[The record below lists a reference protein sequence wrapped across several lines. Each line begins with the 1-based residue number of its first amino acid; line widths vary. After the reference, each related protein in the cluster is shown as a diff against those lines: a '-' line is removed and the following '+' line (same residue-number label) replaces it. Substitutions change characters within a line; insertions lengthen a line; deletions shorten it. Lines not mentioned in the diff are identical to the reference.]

1 MSSGMYIAGCAYVG
15 AIFDIEVSPNT
26 FANHPY
32 VNDNGKVTLLT
43 KAANDA
49 VAYYSVVRGD
59 VNGDGKVNTLDLA
72 ELRKV
77 LLGASETAEAGAD
90 ANADGAVDL
99 LDLIRIKKILSS
111 QTVA

>member
-1 MSSGMYIAGCAYVG
+1 M
-15 AIFDIEVSPNT
+15 
-26 FANHPY
+26 
-32 VNDNGKVTLLT
+32 
-43 KAANDA
+43 
-49 VAYYSVVRGD
+49 VRGD

>member
-1 MSSGMYIAGCAYVG
+1 M
-15 AIFDIEVSPNT
+15 
-26 FANHPY
+26 
-32 VNDNGKVTLLT
+32 
-43 KAANDA
+43 
-49 VAYYSVVRGD
+49 
-59 VNGDGKVNTLDLA
+59 NGDGKVNTLDLA